1 MVNRSLNG
9 HFTNKSCCLKFFLVT
24 GCSTAVECTT
34 RDQEVMGSNLDRC
47 RAYFSY
53 LCFSVFITLLSLLKK
68 VPQEDA
74 LQLAFPYKDTHFGVQ
89 LVLKRTESAQW

>member
-9 HFTNKSCCLKFFLVT
+9 HFTNKSCCFKLLVR

-34 RDQEVMGSNLDRC
+34 RDQEVIGSNLAGC
-47 RAYFSY
+47 KAYLSY
-53 LCFSVFITLLSLLKK
+53 LCFSVFITLLCLLKK